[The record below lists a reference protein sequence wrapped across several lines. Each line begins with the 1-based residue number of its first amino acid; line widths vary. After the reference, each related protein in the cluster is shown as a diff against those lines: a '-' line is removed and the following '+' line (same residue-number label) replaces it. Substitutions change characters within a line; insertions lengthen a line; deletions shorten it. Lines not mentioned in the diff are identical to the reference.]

1 LRVVLG
7 LFLLGAAG
15 LKIHGLFSGS
25 SVRDSLLSSPRLQ
38 VATIEVELL
47 LGAWL
52 LSGWWPVGA
61 WTAALGFFSTVAGVS
76 LYLALVGQTSCG
88 CFGTVA
94 VNPWATL
101 GIDVTALTVLLLCP
115 PAKDPSSASGITFSL
130 PAFVKIATGAGLC
143 LILTMGAWLVAFDR
157 PIDALARLR
166 GELLTVDPA
175 VSDVGEATAGT
186 ARSFLVRLVN
196 HSDQPIRVVGGT
208 SSCAC
213 TVTSDLPMTVPPPR
227 EARSIEIRMKFSG
240 GVGRFQHRFVLYTDA
255 DESPIVVARFAG
267 RVVATPP

>member
-52 LSGWWPVGA
+52 LSGWWLVGA
-61 WTAALGFFSTVAGVS
+61 WTAALGFFGIVAGVS

-88 CFGTVA
+88 CFGAVA

-101 GIDVTALTVLLLCP
+101 GIDVTATLALLLCRP
-115 PAKDPSSASGITFSL
+115 PQSSGLLSPQSKAYSFKTAL
-130 PAFVKIATGAGLC
+130 TVGAALVPMGGAC
-143 LILTMGAWLVAFDR
+143 LLWNDDL
-157 PIDALARLR
+157 DAVLAQLR
-166 GELLTVDPA
+166 GEAVTVEPALT
-175 VSDVGEATAGT
+175 DVGKGKAGEKRT
-186 ARSFLVRLVN
+186 FSVQLSNRSAKTVRIL
-196 HSDQPIRVVGGT
+196 GGT
-208 SSCAC
+208 TSCSCIA
-213 TVTSDLPMTVPPPR
+213 TNDLPITIAPGATETITVEVRFRGSP
-227 EARSIEIRMKFSG
+227 
-240 GVGRFQHRFVLYTDA
+240 GRFQHRYYLYTDA
-255 DESPIVVARFAG
+255 DGQRVVIARFTG
-267 RVVATPP
+267 RLMVRSE